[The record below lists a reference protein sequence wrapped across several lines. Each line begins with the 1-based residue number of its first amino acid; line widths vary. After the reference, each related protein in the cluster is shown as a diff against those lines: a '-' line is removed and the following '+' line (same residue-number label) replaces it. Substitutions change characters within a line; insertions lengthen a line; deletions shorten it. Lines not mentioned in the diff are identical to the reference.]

1 VEVEKGFNRLAASSL
16 RGHDREG
23 WLTLLTRLATRSSF
37 RPETV
42 SGATPEYNGSITRK
56 DDRAFDISNGI
67 RQALMNYI
75 MENFRA
81 RIDVAIMWLSE
92 EWYSERVAQSN
103 DNSLTT
109 YWHWTIRLFD
119 AMTTYFDIRDGKI
132 LIRFLSEVP
141 AINRDMLRLTKKIAE
156 DPDRVQLTV
165 NALLYL
171 IMFRPPVREA
181 AIDTVAELWQEN
193 QDAKPA
199 AAKILARYRPA
210 VVENAKQTSVKEEA

>member
-1 VEVEKGFNRLAASSL
+1 LRLETIS
-16 RGHDREG
+16 GQ
-23 WLTLLTRLATRSSF
+23 
-37 RPETV
+37 PEH
-42 SGATPEYNGSITRK
+42 NGRVARK
-56 DDRAFDISNGI
+56 DDRAFDLANGI

-92 EWYSERVAQSN
+92 EWYSERVAQS
-103 DNSLTT
+103 DGNSLTT
-109 YWHWTIRLFD
+109 YWHWTLRLFD
-119 AMTTYFDIRDGKI
+119 SMTTYFDIRDGKI

-171 IMFRPPVREA
+171 IMFRPPVRES

-199 AAKILARYRPA
+199 AAKILAKYRPA
-210 VVENAKQTSVKEEA
+210 IIETAKQTSVKEEK